1 MAKGKSVY
9 GVKEQ
14 GLNKEVMMVEERTKH
29 CAQHKRYSK
38 DCPACQFK
46 SREIVV
52 TLTMDELVD
61 IREGKK
67 IVWAEPTFDIIV
79 ELEE

>member
-1 MAKGKSVY
+1 
-9 GVKEQ
+9 
-14 GLNKEVMMVEERTKH
+14 MVEERTKH
-29 CAQHKRYSK
+29 CTKHKRYSK

-52 TLTMDELVD
+52 TLTEEELSK
-61 IREGKK
+61 ILHEGKK
-67 IVWAEPTFDIIV
+67 IVWAEPTFDIII